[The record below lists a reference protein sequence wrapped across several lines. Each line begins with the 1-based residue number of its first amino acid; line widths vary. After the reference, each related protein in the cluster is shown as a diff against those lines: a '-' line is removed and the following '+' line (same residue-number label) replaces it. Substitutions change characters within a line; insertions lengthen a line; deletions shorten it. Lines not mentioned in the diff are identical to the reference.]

1 MSMIYGFFGTL
12 VVGGLLAIGAALG
25 WRSHEQ
31 HVARTTPTPPEVD
44 EMELKRLI
52 EEQAAFN
59 MMQNYSAERA
69 YGLTGGDRYD
79 R

>member
-1 MSMIYGFFGTL
+1 MGMMYGFLGAL
-12 VVGGLLAIGAALG
+12 LAGGLLVIGAAMG
-25 WRSHEQ
+25 WIGHKR
-31 HVARTTPTPPEVD
+31 HVERTKPIPPEVD
-44 EMELKRLI
+44 EMEIKRLI

-59 MMQNYSAERA
+59 MLQNYSAERA